1 MQKIN
6 LSDYTNTL
14 KFKNQ
19 IKRLIWNLVWL
30 ILIRPFP
37 RRSFNFWNIFL
48 LRIFGAKIDKTAV
61 IYSSAKIYMPWNL
74 EMQEHS
80 CLAPEVDCY
89 NVDKVVVGAYSTVS
103 QKTYLCSASHD
114 VTKSNNP
121 LIMAPIIIKNQVWIG
136 ANVFIGMG
144 VTINTGAVVGATA
157 SVYKDIEAWTIVG
170 GNPAKFIKKRLIND

>member
-61 IYSSAKIYMPWNL
+61 IYSSAKIHMPWNL
-74 EMQEHS
+74 EMHQNS
-80 CLAPEVDCY
+80 CLADSVDCY
-89 NVDKVVVGAYSTVS
+89 NVNKITLHSNTIVS
-103 QKTYLCSASHD
+103 QKAYLCTASHD
-114 VTKSNNP
+114 VTKKHFP
-121 LIMAPIIIKNQVWIG
+121 LITAPIVLKSQSWVG
-136 ANVFIGMG
+136 ASTFIGMG
-144 VTINTGAVVGATA
+144 VTIGEGSVVGATS
-157 SVYKDIEAWTIVG
+157 SVYKDVENWSIVG
-170 GNPAKFIKKRLIND
+170 GNPAKFIKKRVIYE